1 MKLRLLSWNVRE
13 ANDSSKR
20 KVIKAMIRSQRVDL
34 FCIQEMKIQTMSE
47 GVVRSLGSGRLKNV
61 EDGLVWIF
69 NGVYGPFTR
78 KERETMWEEL
88 GAIRG
93 IWDDPWCLGDDFNAT
108 LSQRERSSQG
118 SLNGAMRRGV
128 AQSRLPRPTSDH
140 FPILLK
146 GGGLSR
152 GPSLFRFENMWL
164 KVDGFKDLLRD
175 WWQGAG
181 RRGRANFRLAAK
193 LKVLKEKIKVWN
205 RDVFEREMELKNE
218 AKETFKKWV
227 LLEETHWRQSSR
239 ELWLKEGDKNTGF
252 FHRMSNAHWRNNS
265 LDSIKING
273 VELAEEQEAREG
285 IEEVVELFKEF
296 YDQKSFAKSLNTTF
310 LVLIPK
316 KGGAKDLGDFRPINL
331 LGGLYKLLTKVLT
344 NRLKK
349 VLGKV
354 VLADQNAFLRGR
366 QILDASLI
374 ANEVVDYW
382 QKRKEKGL
390 VCKLDIE
397 KAYDSINWNFLM
409 KVLHKMDFG
418 SRWMEWIWW
427 CISTAK
433 FSVLVNGVPA
443 GFFSSSKGLRASN
456 SSWLDLAWFEAASG
470 LRINLAKSELIPV
483 GEVEDIEVMTVE
495 LGCKVGDFPVKYLGL
510 PLEPITKPCLCGMGV
525 IGVKYGQEGCG
536 WRTNEA
542 RGTFGV
548 GVWKEI
554 LKEASW
560 CWDNIEFKVGR
571 GTKVKFWT
579 DHWCGNTVLSQ
590 KFPKLYAMTIFRNAT
605 VNEVDFRISSEE
617 DSVLWKGGGL
627 DIFRIRD
634 AYNLLAAPNPL
645 VFPKKSIWV
654 DKVPTKVA
662 FFAWEATW
670 EKILT
675 VLWEIVLALFGAQWV
690 FLEIVKEGVFGRGV
704 LFAFWIFGVVSGSL
718 RAGEGQYKST
728 LVCPVCNKISVTFDP
743 FMYLSLPLQSTIT
756 RTMTVTVFTCDGS
769 ALPSA
774 CTVTVP
780 KQGRCRDLIQALSGA
795 CSVKH
800 NEKLLL
806 AEIRNHLIDRFLED
820 PLILLSTIK
829 DDDHLAA
836 YKIPKL
842 SKSTIFLQL
851 IHRREEQEIGNAQK
865 SFGWKPYGT
874 PLVSPISC
882 DDVIT
887 RGDIQS
893 IVYTMLSPML
903 RTERQGHT
911 DISETSISVAAS
923 DPSCDITTSEA
934 FTDSIESDLKDMD
947 GNSYKTVTL
956 SKLPLQLVDEN
967 NACIDLSVGEEKPIK
982 LSSSSMSILVFVD
995 WSHKF
1000 LEKYDTHYLENL
1012 PEVFKYGPVTKK
1024 ARTEPLSLYT
1034 CLEAFL
1040 REEPLVPEDMWFCPQ
1055 CKEQRQAS
1063 KKLDLWR
1070 LPEVLVIHL
1079 KRFSYSRSMKHK
1091 LETFVNFPIHD
1102 LDLTNYVAHKNN
1114 SRSQIYELYALTNHY
1129 GGMGSGHYTA
1139 HIKVSDIALTHKQ
1152 KVAIYLSQIQ
1162 SGAIIC
1168 PLHSSID
1175 IFMTT
1180 LIIVPFILLQLLDE
1194 NRWYNFDDS
1203 HISAINEEDVKSAAA
1218 YVLFY
1223 KRVKIDDASVSNG
1236 AQSCAGHENILPQ
1249 N

>member
-1 MKLRLLSWNVRE
+1 M
-13 ANDSSKR
+13 
-20 KVIKAMIRSQRVDL
+20 
-34 FCIQEMKIQTMSE
+34 
-47 GVVRSLGSGRLKNV
+47 
-61 EDGLVWIF
+61 
-69 NGVYGPFTR
+69 PFT
-78 KERETMWEEL
+78 EEE
-88 GAIRG
+88 I
-93 IWDDPWCLGDDFNAT
+93 F
-108 LSQRERSSQG
+108 
-118 SLNGAMRRGV
+118 
-128 AQSRLPRPTSDH
+128 
-140 FPILLK
+140 
-146 GGGLSR
+146 
-152 GPSLFRFENMWL
+152 
-164 KVDGFKDLLRD
+164 
-175 WWQGAG
+175 
-181 RRGRANFRLAAK
+181 LA
-193 LKVLKEKIKVWN
+193 LM
-205 RDVFEREMELKNE
+205 EMN
-218 AKETFKKWV
+218 
-227 LLEETHWRQSSR
+227 
-239 ELWLKEGDKNTGF
+239 GDKALG
-252 FHRMSNAHWRNNS
+252 
-265 LDSIKING
+265 LDG
-273 VELAEEQEAREG
+273 
-285 IEEVVELFKEF
+285 
-296 YDQKSFAKSLNTTF
+296 
-310 LVLIPK
+310 
-316 KGGAKDLGDFRPINL
+316 
-331 LGGLYKLLTKVLT
+331 
-344 NRLKK
+344 LKK

-418 SRWMEWIWW
+418 SRWMEWIW
-427 CISTAK
+427 C
-433 FSVLVNGVPA
+433 NEG
-443 GFFSSSKGLRASN
+443 ASN

-483 GEVEDIEVMTVE
+483 GEVEDIE
-495 LGCKVGDFPVKYLGL
+495 
-510 PLEPITKPCLCGMGV
+510 V

-571 GTKVKFWT
+571 GLRSSF
-579 DHWCGNTVLSQ
+579 GL
-590 KFPKLYAMTIFRNAT
+590 TIEELLLLLR
-605 VNEVDFRISSEE
+605 DFRISSEE

-690 FLEIVKEGVFGRGV
+690 FLEIVKEV
-704 LFAFWIFGVVSGSL
+704 LFCWRGPFVGKKRKKIWNSIPLCIFWTVWKERNRVYLGEESSSLLDFGVVSGSL

-756 RTMTVTVFTCDGS
+756 RTLQGLD
-769 ALPSA
+769 PSTQW
-774 CTVTVP
+774 C
-780 KQGRCRDLIQALSGA
+780 LF
-795 CSVKH
+795 VKH

>member
-1 MKLRLLSWNVRE
+1 MCSSSSREQVSPEEERLAIRDFVISAEAHTKEGDTFYLITQRWWQQWLEYVNQDQANNIDVSSLSEHCDSVSSSDVKRPSVIDNSDLIYDMTSEDSTMGIELHDTLVEGRDYILLPQEVWNQLY
-13 ANDSSKR
+13 AWYGGGPTLPR
-20 KVIKAMIRSQRVDL
+20 KVINSGLSQTGLSVEVYPLRLQLVVVPKGAHSTIRISKKETIGELHRRACEIFDL
-34 FCIQEMKIQTMSE
+34 NMEQVCIWDYYGHRKHALMNDMDKTLDDANIQTDQDVLVEVHSNGSSSAFGGCMSSVQE
-47 GVVRSLGSGRLKNV
+47 NGSADK
-61 EDGLVWIF
+61 
-69 NGVYGPFTR
+69 
-78 KERETMWEEL
+78 ETMSVLVE
-88 GAIRG
+88 
-93 IWDDPWCLGDDFNAT
+93 PSKSS
-108 LSQRERSSQG
+108 LSI
-118 SLNGAMRRGV
+118 A
-128 AQSRLPRPTSDH
+128 
-140 FPILLK
+140 
-146 GGGLSR
+146 GGLSASKGVSRSCSSELSQSQNLTSPVRELDSTYGVSGVSTR
-152 GPSLFRFENMWL
+152 GATGGLTGLLNLGNTCFMNSAIQCLVHTPEFARYFREDYHKEINWQNPLGMVGELALAF
-164 KVDGFKDLLRD
+164 GDLLRKL
-175 WWQGAG
+175 WAPG
-181 RRGRANFRLAAK
+181 RTPVAPRPFKTKLARFAPQFSGYNQHDSQELLAFLLDGLHEDLNRVKHKPYIKSRDADGRPDEEVADEYWANHIA
-193 LKVLKEKIKVWN
+193 
-205 RDVFEREMELKNE
+205 
-218 AKETFKKWV
+218 
-227 LLEETHWRQSSR
+227 
-239 ELWLKEGDKNTGF
+239 
-252 FHRMSNAHWRNNS
+252 RN
-265 LDSIKING
+265 DSII
-273 VELAEEQEAREG
+273 
-285 IEEVVELFKEF
+285 
-296 YDQKSFAKSLNTTF
+296 
-310 LVLIPK
+310 
-316 KGGAKDLGDFRPINL
+316 
-331 LGGLYKLLTKVLT
+331 
-344 NRLKK
+344 
-349 VLGKV
+349 
-354 VLADQNAFLRGR
+354 
-366 QILDASLI
+366 
-374 ANEVVDYW
+374 VD
-382 QKRKEKGL
+382 
-390 VCKLDIE
+390 VC
-397 KAYDSINWNFLM
+397 
-409 KVLHKMDFG
+409 
-418 SRWMEWIWW
+418 
-427 CISTAK
+427 
-433 FSVLVNGVPA
+433 
-443 GFFSSSKGLRASN
+443 
-456 SSWLDLAWFEAASG
+456 
-470 LRINLAKSELIPV
+470 
-483 GEVEDIEVMTVE
+483 
-495 LGCKVGDFPVKYLGL
+495 
-510 PLEPITKPCLCGMGV
+510 
-525 IGVKYGQEGCG
+525 Q
-536 WRTNEA
+536 
-542 RGTFGV
+542 
-548 GVWKEI
+548 
-554 LKEASW
+554 
-560 CWDNIEFKVGR
+560 
-571 GTKVKFWT
+571 
-579 DHWCGNTVLSQ
+579 
-590 KFPKLYAMTIFRNAT
+590 
-605 VNEVDFRISSEE
+605 
-617 DSVLWKGGGL
+617 
-627 DIFRIRD
+627 
-634 AYNLLAAPNPL
+634 
-645 VFPKKSIWV
+645 
-654 DKVPTKVA
+654 
-662 FFAWEATW
+662 
-670 EKILT
+670 
-675 VLWEIVLALFGAQWV
+675 
-690 FLEIVKEGVFGRGV
+690 
-704 LFAFWIFGVVSGSL
+704 
-718 RAGEGQYKST
+718 GQYKST

-756 RTMTVTVFTCDGS
+756 RTMTVTVLTCDGS

-923 DPSCDITTSEA
+923 DPSCDITASEA

-1139 HIKVSDIALTHKQ
+1139 HIK
-1152 KVAIYLSQIQ
+1152 
-1162 SGAIIC
+1162 
-1168 PLHSSID
+1168 
-1175 IFMTT
+1175 
-1180 LIIVPFILLQLLDE
+1180 LLDE